1 MKRKVLYVPPVLTAV
16 ISLFILCLM
25 LVSCDSSFQGG
36 AGGSSKT
43 SVTINLSGGNS
54 RNSVPW
60 PPQEHGILEQL
71 DYIITFSRYGETL
84 HFDAHGGS
92 NIKINA
98 EAGRWEIKVEAYYQ
112 RMLYAAGITNAEI
125 VAGQNNSV
133 TISMKK
139 AFDDDLD
146 GDGDDF
152 VFVTGLTLDLDNIT
166 LMRGKSETVFATVYP
181 VDAFNKG
188 VTWSSDNPNVRVSD
202 GLISPMS
209 TGTAVITATTDDGGF
224 NAEVRVTVVSTPDEK
239 DFGVGVTPVRI
250 ECADISALQMQWDSQ
265 IMMNPGNYIVNLQS
279 FQGSGGGGDTG
290 TPPPPQLAL
299 VITVPRGVTVSIRGS
314 GARIESP
321 FIMINISEGAK
332 LILRDITLESTDN
345 TNIMVFGGTLVMEE
359 GSVLNAG
366 SSGSL
371 VQVFNGSF
379 IMNGGR
385 IDATQALG
393 GFEPVIR
400 IDPNGHFEK
409 NTGAVIN
416 GRSNLVAV
424 GQLYRDTY
432 ISEDE
437 ILRYRVRQDGTVIQ
451 TGNWMGTIDE
461 KPRDTGDP
469 FYPGERDP
477 TYP

>member
-1 MKRKVLYVPPVLTAV
+1 
-16 ISLFILCLM
+16 
-25 LVSCDSSFQGG
+25 
-36 AGGSSKT
+36 
-43 SVTINLSGGNS
+43 
-54 RNSVPW
+54 
-60 PPQEHGILEQL
+60 
-71 DYIITFSRYGETL
+71 
-84 HFDAHGGS
+84 
-92 NIKINA
+92 
-98 EAGRWEIKVEAYYQ
+98 
-112 RMLYAAGITNAEI
+112 
-125 VAGQNNSV
+125 
-133 TISMKK
+133 
-139 AFDDDLD
+139 
-146 GDGDDF
+146 
-152 VFVTGLTLDLDNIT
+152 
-166 LMRGKSETVFATVYP
+166 
-181 VDAFNKG
+181 
-188 VTWSSDNPNVRVSD
+188 
-202 GLISPMS
+202 
-209 TGTAVITATTDDGGF
+209 
-224 NAEVRVTVVSTPDEK
+224 
-239 DFGVGVTPVRI
+239 
-250 ECADISALQMQWDSQ
+250 
-265 IMMNPGNYIVNLQS
+265 MMNPGNYIVNLQS
-279 FQGSGGGGDTG
+279 SQGSGGGGDTG
-290 TPPPPQLAL
+290 TPPPTQLPL
-299 VITVPRGVTVSIRGS
+299 VITVPRGTTVSIRGS

-321 FIMINISEGAK
+321 SIMMNISEGAK

-345 TNIMVFGGTLVMEE
+345 TNIMVFGTLVMEE

-366 SSGSL
+366 SFGSL

-469 FYPGERDP
+469 FYPGEWDP